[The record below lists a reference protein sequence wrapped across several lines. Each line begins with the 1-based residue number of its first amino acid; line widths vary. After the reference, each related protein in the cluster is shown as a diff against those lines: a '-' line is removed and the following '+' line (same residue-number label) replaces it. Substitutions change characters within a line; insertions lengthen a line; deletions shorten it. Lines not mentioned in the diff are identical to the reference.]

1 MMRLGRLGTIF
12 TVGLA
17 VGLLAMVGPVLA
29 ACSENRVDLRGAFGT
44 AGFSVEVADTPQARA
59 QGLMNRDSL
68 PRSAGMLFVYDAP
81 QRATFWMKNTRIPL
95 DMIFLDSKGQVL
107 GVHANARPMDTN
119 IIDGGLGVLAVLEIN
134 GGLAARLGIA
144 PGDML
149 RHPAFDPA
157 TAAWP
162 CD

>member
-1 MMRLGRLGTIF
+1 MMGFGRFGATF
-12 TVGLA
+12 AVGLA
-17 VGLLAMVGPVLA
+17 VGVLAMVGPVLA
-29 ACSENRVDLRGAFGT
+29 ACSANRVDLRGAFGT
-44 AGFSVEVADTPQARA
+44 AGFSVELAATPSARA

-68 PRSAGMLFVYDAP
+68 PSSAGMLFVYDAP

-95 DMIFLDSKGQVL
+95 DMIFLDATGRVL

-119 IIDGGLGVLAVLEIN
+119 IIDGGLDVLAVLEIN
-134 GGLAARLGIA
+134 GGLAARLGITT
-144 PGDML
+144 GDMV
-149 RHPAFDPA
+149 RHPAFAPA

>member
-1 MMRLGRLGTIF
+1 MMRLGRLGTTF
-12 TVGLA
+12 AVVLA
-17 VGLLAMVGPVLA
+17 VGVLAMVGPVLA

-44 AGFSVEVADTPQARA
+44 AGFSVEVADTPEARA

-107 GVHANARPMDTN
+107 GVHANARPMDTT

>member
-1 MMRLGRLGTIF
+1 MMRLGRLGTTF
-12 TVGLA
+12 AVGLA
-17 VGLLAMVGPVLA
+17 VGLLAMGGPVLA

-44 AGFSVEVADTPQARA
+44 AGFSVEVADTPEARA

-107 GVHANARPMDTN
+107 GVHANARPMDTT

>member
-44 AGFSVEVADTPQARA
+44 AGFSVEVADTPEARA

-107 GVHANARPMDTN
+107 GVHANARPMDTT

-144 PGDML
+144 LGDML

>member
-1 MMRLGRLGTIF
+1 MMRLGRFGTIF

-44 AGFSVEVADTPQARA
+44 AGFSVEVADTPEARA

-107 GVHANARPMDTN
+107 GVHANARPMDTT